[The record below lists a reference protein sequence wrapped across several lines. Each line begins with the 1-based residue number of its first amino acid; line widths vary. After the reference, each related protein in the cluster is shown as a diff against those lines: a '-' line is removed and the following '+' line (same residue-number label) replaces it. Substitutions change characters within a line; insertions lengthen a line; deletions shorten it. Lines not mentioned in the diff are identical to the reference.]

1 MSASNRAALISKTYK
16 VLKKYYK
23 PVKPPADRTLLE
35 HLLYA
40 CCLENATHEA
50 ADEAFAKVQQAF
62 FDWNEIRVTTV
73 AELAETM
80 SSLVDPAAAAM
91 RLKKCLQ
98 SVFETHYA
106 FDIEALQKQ
115 NLGKAIEQLEKFNG
129 MTSFVVAYVSQNGL
143 GGHSIPTSLGT
154 LDALEVIGMISE
166 ADAKKH
172 RVPGLERAISKAKGV
187 EFASL
192 LHQLGAD
199 FFASPWGSKVR
210 TILVEIEPE
219 AKDRLPQ
226 RSLQADGP
234 ASGAGPPSVP
244 PARTAVS
251 PPSPKGPPA
260 EAADAAKKKKAPRTP
275 EAAEEPA
282 EEREKPERKPGH
294 DASKDPADEKR
305 SPTKQLSRKKP
316 R

>member
-1 MSASNRAALISKTYK
+1 MSASHRAALINKTYK

-23 PVKPPADRTLLE
+23 PVKPAADRTLLE

-50 ADEAFAKVQQAF
+50 ADEALAKVQQAF

-80 SSLVDPAAAAM
+80 SSLPDPAAAAM

-129 MTSFVVAYVSQNGL
+129 MTPFVVAYVSQNGL
-143 GGHSIPTSLGT
+143 GGHSIPTSQGT
-154 LDALEVIGMISE
+154 LDALEVIGIISE

-210 TILVEIEPE
+210 AILVEIEPE
-219 AKDRLPQ
+219 AKDRLPK
-226 RSLQADGP
+226 RSVKADNP
-234 ASGAGPPSVP
+234 APVAAPPP
-244 PARTAVS
+244 PATR
-251 PPSPKGPPA
+251 PPAAPPTPKAEPA
-260 EAADAAKKKKAPRTP
+260 EAADAARKKKSPKAP
-275 EAAEEPA
+275 EAVEKPA
-282 EEREKPERKPGH
+282 AEREKSERKPV
-294 DASKDPADEKR
+294 KDPPKDPDAEKR

>member
-23 PVKPPADRTLLE
+23 PVKPPTDRTLLE

-50 ADEAFAKVQQAF
+50 ADEAFAKVQQSF

-80 SSLVDPAAAAM
+80 SSLPDPAAAAM

-115 NLGKAIEQLEKFNG
+115 NLGKAIEQLEKFSG
-129 MTSFVVAYVSQNGL
+129 MTPFVVAYVSQNGL
-143 GGHSIPTSLGT
+143 EGHSIPTSQGA
-154 LDALEVIGMISE
+154 LDALEVIGIISE

-192 LHQLGAD
+192 LHQLGSD

-219 AKDRLPQ
+219 AKDRLPK
-226 RSLQADGP
+226 RSLKADVPAPGAGRPPGP
-234 ASGAGPPSVP
+234 AVRP
-244 PARTAVS
+244 PAS
-251 PPSPKGPPA
+251 PPSPKGEPA
-260 EAADAAKKKKAPRTP
+260 EAADAAKRKKAPKVP
-275 EAAEEPA
+275 EAAEKPA
-282 EEREKPERKPGH
+282 VEREKPERKPVK
-294 DASKDPADEKR
+294 DTPKDPDAEKR